1 MKKNKPL
8 VTVSITCKNYGKF
21 LKKSLES
28 VLNQTYKKIE
38 IFVVDDNSED
48 KSKKI
53 LSASAVTS
61 LVFLC
66 RKTPIILSGKISLA
80 IRKCFNP
87 ILPKPT
93 INIFLRSTKFS

>member
-1 MKKNKPL
+1 MKKIKPL

-38 IFVVDDNSED
+38 IFVIDDNSED

-53 LSASAVTS
+53 LYS
-61 LVFLC
+61 LKKNIPESIVY
-66 RKTPIILSGKISLA
+66 I
-80 IRKCFNP
+80 IRK
-87 ILPKPT
+87 I
-93 INIFLRSTKFS
+93 